1 MATIFARQYAR
12 ASWNPNELSGPC
24 RDLTLREWEASVVLC
39 SQAPALRSAL
49 FDWLSAPPEGRRW
62 PLSDSFSRSRAPFV
76 AGAVRQPVDT
86 LLDLFYDELQ
96 AILQTL
102 DAPFAA
108 LHGIARDVLLVARG
122 ARLRQ
127 VTAALGEARALQEIE
142 ALTRPARQEQTLPAA
157 YLRER
162 WGGRWA
168 NFFLCSAQAR

>member
-12 ASWNPNELSGPC
+12 APWNPNEVIGPC

-39 SQAPALRSAL
+39 SQTPALRSAL
-49 FDWLSAPPEGRRW
+49 FDWLSVPPERCRW
-62 PLSDSFSRSRAPFV
+62 PLPDNRPFPLAPFA
-76 AGAVRQPVDT
+76 AGELRKPVDT
-86 LLDLFYDELQ
+86 LLDLFWDEIT

-108 LHGIARDVLLVARG
+108 LHGIARDVLLVERG

-142 ALTRPARQEQTLPAA
+142 ALTRPARQEQRRPAA

-168 NFFLCSAQAR
+168 SFFL